1 MRQKAAGRDRV
12 FGSDLL
18 LGGRM
23 TAKVADEVTVSLRSV
38 ADNVYTAVGG
48 LSSAPTVVFK
58 EEAEEEPEGRPGE
71 DESGK
76 MGTDPGCLDC
86 WTTNL
91 RFWIHQ
97 NVLMTLR
104 RQDKNLTVMLCF
116 HSNRAPCCILQ
127 VIFCSRRRAHLS
139 CFCRVT

>member
-1 MRQKAAGRDRV
+1 MRQKLLDVTV
-12 FGSDLL
+12 FGSDLQL
-18 LGGRM
+18 SGRM

-38 ADNVYTAVGG
+38 ADSVYTAVGG

-76 MGTDPGCLDC
+76 MGTDPGCLGW

-97 NVLMTLR
+97 NVLMHLTRL
-104 RQDKNLTVMLCF
+104 DKNLPVVLCF
-116 HSNRAPCCILQ
+116 QSNRVPYYNLQ

-139 CFCRVT
+139 CFCRAT